1 MDDIYSTYMEMFDSS
16 NKNSNIPKSNPDII
30 REQILFHLQDMA
42 RYLKNPEKD
51 ALFNFIQI
59 LKIQNY
65 DISLYVSIPCID
77 EITYHFCL
85 QFQNYN
91 INFYAIPK
99 SISNI
104 LIKNS
109 NPDCSFY
116 FGPNSNPNTN

>member
-16 NKNSNIPKSNPDII
+16 NNNSNIPKSNPDII
-30 REQILFHLQDMA
+30 REQILFHLQDIS

-85 QFQNYN
+85 QFQNNN

-99 SISNI
+99 SISDL
-104 LIKNS
+104 LIKKSIPN
-109 NPDCSFY
+109 CSFY
-116 FGPNSNPNTN
+116 FGPNSNPDTS